1 MVCPLF
7 LCRDDTV
14 KCQLKYPGCQ
24 KVFHTA
30 CVGFEGQADTSF
42 ICKHCEGNC
51 CLQAADIMNFL
62 VFPFRDRQT
71 HSLVCLP
78 SFQERKK
85 ISLFGNGVKLKR

>member
-1 MVCPLF
+1 MTLTGVASF

-14 KCQLKYPGCQ
+14 KCQLRYPGCQ

-42 ICKHCEGNC
+42 ICKHCEGNSR
-51 CLQAADIMNFL
+51 LQAADIMNFL
-62 VFPFRDRQT
+62 LFP
-71 HSLVCLP
+71 HPLVCLS

-85 ISLFGNGVKLKR
+85 ISLFGNGVKVKR